1 MFNFGNGK
9 TLIDLIPDGLS
20 HTATSFVES
29 LKINSITE
37 KSRRDCRVV
46 VKRRNLYGERAA
58 ALINFYF
65 RAAAIPIRY
74 VSNVREWRRWEARCF
89 QMLNGDR
96 FRAKVI
102 NGRTVTLD
110 KLPGDNLWEHMNR
123 GTLTPRMLKAAG
135 NEYRRAHHF
144 ESKELGCSWSHGDA
158 SMTNVIYDEKT
169 KRARLVDFEIR
180 HEKSL
185 PARTRHADDLL
196 VFLLDMVG
204 RIPTRKWLPFAICFL
219 RAYNNSAVIREL
231 KKRLIVPSGLALIW
245 WNVRTNFTPNVKVI
259 RRFQA
264 LRRAV
269 DKLKLCRSGRRLAV
283 ASSDLYHSLA
293 SDSARNKRRPS
304 ITCQRT
310 RAGMP
315 TSKSRK
321 RAKRD
326 MAKAVS
332 PGMPRR
338 LPITR

>member
-1 MFNFGNGK
+1 M
-9 TLIDLIPDGLS
+9 
-20 HTATSFVES
+20 
-29 LKINSITE
+29 
-37 KSRRDCRVV
+37 
-46 VKRRNLYGERAA
+46 
-58 ALINFYF
+58 
-65 RAAAIPIRY
+65 
-74 VSNVREWRRWEARCF
+74 RCF

-102 NGRTVTLD
+102 DSRTVTLD

-135 NEYRRAHHF
+135 SEYRRAHHF
-144 ESKELGCSWSHGDA
+144 QSKELGCPWSHGDA

-169 KRARLVDFEIR
+169 KRTRLIDFEIR

-204 RIPTRKWLPFAICFL
+204 RIPTRQWLPFAICFL
-219 RAYNNSAVIREL
+219 RAYGNPPVIRQL
-231 KKRLIVPSGLALIW
+231 KKRLVVPSGLASIW
-245 WNVRTNFTPNVKVI
+245 WNVRTNFTPNAKVT

-264 LRRAV
+264 LRRAI
-269 DKLKLCRSGRRLAV
+269 DKLEFSHSG
-283 ASSDLYHSLA
+283 SGLYRSLA
-293 SDSARNKRRPS
+293 TDSARNKRRPS

-310 RAGMP
+310 RAGIP